1 MSRKPS
7 ALPSASPGVAGGQGP
22 AGPVGAP
29 ATRHDGRTR
38 PPDPLEFRA
47 EAVRLAR
54 SRVAPLVQIARD
66 LGISQDTLRE
76 WVRRA
81 AIEAGDRAGATS
93 EEQAE
98 LHALR
103 RRVRELEEER
113 EMLKKATAFFVREG
127 ATR

>member
-7 ALPSASPGVAGGQGP
+7 GPGGAAAAGAGLGGP
-22 AGPVGAP
+22 PG
-29 ATRHDGRTR
+29 TRHQGRTQAPY
-38 PPDPLEFRA
+38 PPEFRE

-54 SRVAPLVQIARD
+54 SRTAPLVQIARD
-66 LGISQDTLRE
+66 LGISQDTLRV

-81 AIEAGDRAGATS
+81 AVEAGDRAGVTS

-113 EMLKKATAFFVREG
+113 ELLKKATAFFVREG

>member
-7 ALPSASPGVAGGQGP
+7 APAGTGPGVAS
-22 AGPVGAP
+22 
-29 ATRHDGRTR
+29 ATPHQGRTQA
-38 PPDPLEFRA
+38 PYPAEFRA

-54 SRVAPLVQIARD
+54 SRTAPLVQLARD
-66 LGISQDTLRE
+66 LGISQDTLRV

-113 EMLKKATAFFVREG
+113 ELLKKATAFFVKEG
-127 ATR
+127 AIR